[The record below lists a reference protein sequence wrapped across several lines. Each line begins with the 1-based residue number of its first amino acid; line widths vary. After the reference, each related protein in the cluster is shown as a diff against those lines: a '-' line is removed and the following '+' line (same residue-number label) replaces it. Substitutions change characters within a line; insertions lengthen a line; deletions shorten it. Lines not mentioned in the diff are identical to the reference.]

1 MAIAQSLR
9 QFIIARD
16 HFCCAYCQTSED
28 NCGQRMQVDHI
39 YPESAGG
46 PTVPHNL
53 CAICV
58 SCNSY
63 KRALLN
69 ALDPITG
76 HKVTLFHPLQQ
87 RWSEHFSWDESKAQ
101 VIGLT
106 PCGRATVDAL
116 QMNNPIIVRARKR
129 WVVAGWH
136 PPTFD

>member
-1 MAIAQSLR
+1 MSIAPSLR
-9 QFIIARD
+9 QLILARD

-63 KRALLN
+63 KSALL
-69 ALDPITG
+69 AAFDPISG
-76 HKVTLFHPLQQ
+76 QKVALFHPLQQ
-87 RWSEHFSWDESKAQ
+87 SWPEHFAWDESKAL
-101 VIGLT
+101 ILGLT
-106 PCGRATVDAL
+106 PCGRATMNAL

-129 WVVAGWH
+129 
-136 PPTFD
+136 